1 MLYTPAASKEYDVA
15 FAHAHIN
22 QNKQSDIDKHV
33 QIITRH
39 KDQYKAAEKITNVPW
54 WFIGIIHGLEC
65 GYRFDCHLAN
75 GDPLGRPTR
84 HVPRGLLAHNWLES
98 VVQAFKQVGL
108 LDQKDWLLPHC
119 LFFWEKYNGFGYRA
133 KKVPTPYLWSY
144 TNLYKSGKFIKDG
157 KFSSKAVSGQAGAVA
172 VFLGLVNSGVIQVSN
187 DQVTDV
193 NQTPIPVE
201 VAATV
206 ATPTPTAEP
215 APVQP
220 MPILQTKSTGTI
232 DDFDVDGHFKT
243 DVTQPSLAIPVDPD
257 KELQNDTLIWLGA
270 LISFLAY
277 HHYMTGIQVDIAH
290 FVVQTLSG
298 VIVSAIGRIKT
309 RANVKASQ

>member
-1 MLYTPAASKEYDVA
+1 MLYSSAVAKEYDVA
-15 FAHAHIN
+15 FDHAHIN
-22 QNKQSDIDKHV
+22 PNKLSDIDKHV

-39 KDQYKAAEKITNVPW
+39 KDHYKAAEKLTNVPW

-84 HVPRGLLAHNWLES
+84 HVPRGLLAHTFEES

-108 LDQKDWLLPHC
+108 LGQKDWQLPHC

-157 KFSSKAVSGQAGAVA
+157 KFSRSAVSGQAGAVA
-172 VFLGLVNSGVIQVSN
+172 VFLGLVKSGVIQVSN
-187 DQVTDV
+187 DNVTDV
-193 NQTPIPVE
+193 NQTPVPVE

-206 ATPTPTAEP
+206 ATPTPTP

-220 MPILQTKSTGTI
+220 TPIVQTAGTI
-232 DDFDVDGHFKT
+232 DDFDIDGHFKT
-243 DVTQPSLAIPVDPD
+243 DVTQPSLAVPVDPD

-277 HHYMTGIQVDIAH
+277 HHYITGVQVDLAH
-290 FVVQTLSG
+290 FIIQTLSG
-298 VIVSAIGRIKT
+298 LIVSFIGRWKT
-309 RANVKASQ
+309 HTNVKSSQGS